1 MDSQRQLCTIEP
13 GISRRPSRKRRPP
26 RLRGPVELKA
36 APSRLVGASP
46 WQFAAKHLIDSTLAA
61 MALLVL
67 APLLL
72 ALTLAVRLSSPGPA
86 VFRQRRVGRDGKEFD
101 LLKFR
106 SMRIDSDQSRFAPRA
121 GLAPGGIEGTDRRT
135 RVGRMLRAS
144 SLDELPQL
152 VNVLRGEMSLIGPR
166 PERPEFVE
174 RFSREI
180 PGYSDRHRVRA
191 GITGWAQAHGLR
203 GQTSIEERV
212 AFDNYYIDN
221 WSVRLELRILAKT
234 VIEVLGLGQGPNRPQ
249 PVHEL
254 ATTQAVRELH
264 VVQAVLEVSAA
275 TAADASPQ
283 RSLSIATESAIPL
296 AA

>member
-1 MDSQRQLCTIEP
+1 MDSQQQLCTLEP
-13 GISRRPSRKRRPP
+13 RISRRPSRERRPSG
-26 RLRGPVELKA
+26 LRPAEPKT
-36 APSRLVGASP
+36 APPRLVGASR
-46 WQFAAKHLIDSTLAA
+46 WQFAAKHLIDRTVAVV
-61 MALLVL
+61 ALLVL

-72 ALTLAVRLSSPGPA
+72 ALALAVRLSSPGPA

-106 SMRIDSDQSRFAPRA
+106 SMRIDSDQPKFAPHA

-135 RVGRMLRAS
+135 PVGRLLRAS

-166 PERPEFVE
+166 PERPQFVE
-174 RFSREI
+174 RFSREV
-180 PGYSDRHRVRA
+180 PGYGDRHRVRA

-234 VIEVLGLGQGPNRPQ
+234 VIEVLGLGHGPNQTQ
-249 PVHEL
+249 PVHDL
-254 ATTQAVRELH
+254 PATQPVRELH
-264 VVQAVLEVSAA
+264 VPHAVLEVSAA

-283 RSLSIATESAIPL
+283 RSRSIATRSAIPL